1 MDGSEDDIDDWEL
14 ESLPEAP
21 TPEAHPFASNACPQP
36 PELVIGADDFV
47 DTLPAS
53 PSTQSRPAQ
62 PRPLSP
68 DFDFAFSDVIEP
80 VRTRTRRGKKRK
92 SSAQDQSREKQR
104 AKKRKADAQRKR
116 KHRQNE
122 DARYYVPS
130 AHALKKIEEVQT
142 LVTDFDTAN
151 LSAAKGGYVGINL
164 GVDPVAP
171 ELEALLAQGFRLFEW
186 DGR

>member
-14 ESLPEAP
+14 ESLPDVP
-21 TPEAHPFASNACPQP
+21 TSEVHPSPSNARPQS
-36 PELVIGADDFV
+36 PELAIGADNFV
-47 DTLPAS
+47 DTLPAPLSTPS
-53 PSTQSRPAQ
+53 PAH

-68 DFDFAFSDVIEP
+68 DFDFDFSDVIEP

-151 LSAAKGGYVGINL
+151 LSAAKGAYVGINL